1 MVNDDNYY
9 ERMQES
15 WPEERPSRKRA
26 KRRHRQTHGRRVVV
40 RAERKPEVDAARV
53 SRALL
58 SAQRELAKAQAER
71 DASQLEAE
79 S

>member
-15 WPEERPSRKRA
+15 WPDERPSRKRA
-26 KRRHRQTHGRRVVV
+26 KRRHRQTPGRRVVV
-40 RAERKPEVDAARV
+40 KAERKPEVNASRM

-58 SAQRELAKAQAER
+58 AAQRELAKAQAER